1 MSDAASAAD
10 DDDSLM
16 SLHKWHLAAKSQGA
30 DGGGGGCYSLYSS
43 T

>member
-16 SLHKWHLAAKSQGA
+16 SLHKWHLAAKSLGG